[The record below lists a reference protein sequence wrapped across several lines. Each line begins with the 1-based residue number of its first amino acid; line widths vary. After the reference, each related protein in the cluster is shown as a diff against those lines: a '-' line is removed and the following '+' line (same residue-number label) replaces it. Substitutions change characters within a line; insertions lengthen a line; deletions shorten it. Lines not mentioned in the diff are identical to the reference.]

1 MQYTVRPRA
10 KPTLAQH
17 HIDDLVEVLDEL
29 LAVPEL
35 RCFEPE
41 EMFDS
46 TREVLAKARVIR
58 SAVRDDLAAAGGAP

>member
-17 HIDDLVEVLDEL
+17 HIDDLVEVLEEL

-35 RCFEPE
+35 MLFPPD
-41 EMFDS
+41 EMFNS
-46 TREVLAKARVIR
+46 TLEVIAKARVVR
-58 SAVRDDLAAAGGAP
+58 SAVLDELAPLEGE

>member
-35 RCFEPE
+35 MCFPLD

-46 TREVLAKARVIR
+46 TREVMAKARVIR
-58 SAVRDDLAAAGGAP
+58 SAVLDELAPLEGAP